1 VIHPEDVLNFEEVRQ
16 AMFRVAKRYGLVL
29 RSVTP
34 HPKPEYRNA
43 PLGDCA
49 TWSGDIRL
57 TMRGMERGT
66 WDPEPRRLDDVWQ
79 TAAHELSHLRHPN
92 HGVAFQEFQEEL
104 EEALENQTEDH
115 REKVLRRLVKMQ
127 ACRDSEAK
135 LGNEHAAE
143 AFAASVNRMMIENEL
158 KPSDLDYQRAKMD
171 DPVIQVL
178 VDQGKHGLSRSLKRI
193 AWQESLA
200 RVVAKAHLCTFLIR
214 QRSND
219 IWFVG
224 TRSHA
229 TVAEY
234 VYAILAR
241 EADKLADREYMKYYR
256 QSKEQ
261 GDVRRARGFR
271 AAWLD
276 AFVGRVRERLDAERT
291 AAVQEAVARESATG
305 AEPPPG
311 TTPVALMRINN
322 ALVKVQEYMDHK
334 FKRKARHAP
343 ALNGGRTWH
352 SDGRAWGRA
361 AADRMPIGRKG
372 VESGTS
378 PRGFLVAAS
387 NGKA

>member
-34 HPKPEYRNA
+34 HPKPEYRDA

-66 WDPEPRRLDDVWQ
+66 WDPEPRRLDDVWK

-143 AFAASVNRMMIENEL
+143 AFAAAVNRMMIENEL
-158 KPSDLDYQRAKMD
+158 KPSDLDYQRAKLD
-171 DPVIQVL
+171 DPVVQVFVEL
-178 VDQGKHGLSRSLKRI
+178 GKHGVERKKVRI

-200 RVVAKAHLCTFLIR
+200 RVVANAHLCRFLVR
-214 QRSND
+214 QGSND

-241 EADKLADREYMKYYR
+241 EADKLADKEYLRYFYR
-256 QSKEQ
+256 KQAE
-261 GDVRRARGFR
+261 GRVEAARGFR

-276 AFVGRVRERLDAERT
+276 AFVSRVEERLEAERD
-291 AAVQEAVARESATG
+291 AAVKKAAADVPGGES
-305 AEPPPG
+305 
-311 TTPVALMRINN
+311 VALMRIDG
-322 ALVKVQEYMDHK
+322 ALAKVAAYMDDK
-334 FKRKARHAP
+334 FKRKARHA
-343 ALNGGRTWH
+343 ARLNGGRAGH
-352 SDGRAWGRA
+352 VDGRAWGRA
-361 AADRMPIGRKG
+361 AADRMPIGRRG
-372 VESGTS
+372 VETGAA

-387 NGKA
+387 KGKG

>member
-1 VIHPEDVLNFEEVRQ
+1 MIHPDDVLLFEEVRT
-16 AMFRVAKRYGLVL
+16 AMFRVAQKYGLTL

-34 HPKPEYRNA
+34 HPEPEYRSA

-66 WDPEPRRLDDVWQ
+66 WDPEPRRLDDVWR

-143 AFAASVNRMMIENEL
+143 AFAAAVNRMMIENEL
-158 KPSDLDYQRAKMD
+158 KPSDLDYQRAKQD
-171 DPVIQVL
+171 DPVIQIL
-178 VDQGKHGLSRSLKRI
+178 VDRVKHGLERKRTRI
-193 AWQESLA
+193 AWEESLA
-200 RVVAKAHLCTFLIR
+200 RVVAKAHLCKYLIR
-214 QRSND
+214 TGSND

-224 TRSHA
+224 TKSHA

-234 VYAILAR
+234 VYAVLVR
-241 EADKLADREYMKYYR
+241 EADKVADREYMKYYR
-256 QSKEQ
+256 EAKAA
-261 GDVRRARGFR
+261 GDVYRARGFR

-276 AFVGRVRERLDAERT
+276 AFVGRVNERLEAERE
-291 AAVQEAVARESATG
+291 AAVSQAAADV
-305 AEPPPG
+305 PG
-311 TTPVALMRINN
+311 GRSVALMRIDG
-322 ALVKVQEYMDHK
+322 ALVKVDEYMDVK
-334 FKRKARHAP
+334 FKRKRKYAP
-343 ALNGGRTWH
+343 ALNGGRSNH
-352 SDGRAWGRA
+352 QDGRAWGRA
-361 AADRMPIGRKG
+361 AADRMPIGRRG
-372 VESGTS
+372 VATGAA
-378 PRGFLVAAS
+378 PRGFLCAAS
-387 NGKA
+387 KGRA